1 MTRHTVHTFRAL
13 GVALTLASVTSACGR
28 SSGTSIDN
36 TPVPAEALAAF
47 DTATVMQH
55 IRVLSAD
62 SLMGRGPGTA
72 GEEKS
77 VVYLESQFKAMGLEP
92 GNPDGSYIQKVP
104 LVGITVKNSP
114 TLTFTKGV
122 VNLPPHSLTIV
133 KVPLE

>member
-13 GVALTLASVTSACGR
+13 GVALTVASVSSACGR

-77 VVYLESQFKAMGLEP
+77 VVYLE
-92 GNPDGSYIQKVP
+92 
-104 LVGITVKNSP
+104 
-114 TLTFTKGV
+114 
-122 VNLPPHSLTIV
+122 
-133 KVPLE
+133 